1 MEAYPKDFRFSSKG
15 VCNSREEKSDEL
27 KVVSCHDGGKKIC
40 PKGNNGIISERAN
53 SLIRQL

>member
-27 KVVSCHDGGKKIC
+27 KVVSCHDGGQGPALREITALYQ
-40 PKGNNGIISERAN
+40 NGPI
-53 SLIRQL
+53 L